1 MIMVVV
7 IMMVMTMMT
16 LMIIMVKDGDNLV
29 VMAVIIMI

>member
-1 MIMVVV
+1 MMVV
-7 IMMVMTMMT
+7 TMMT

>member
-1 MIMVVV
+1 
-7 IMMVMTMMT
+7 MMVMTMMT